1 MHLFPLGFSGYQGS
15 NINMPDPKTIMDV
28 GSEHACYKYV
38 DCFTIFKPDGTSNPF
53 KDGSNPFKLWNAGKK
68 SPKETSSIAPH
79 NNDSIQAQIGP
90 ENAENLTHDKADEME
105 SSGGYASHDIIFD
118 ADINKT
124 LNTAGSGSLSSHELL
139 FLNVVFHRLF
149 DNLKSSS
156 VFNIQDPAAQ
166 NIPHLVS
173 PHENQLCISDP
184 S

>member
-1 MHLFPLGFSGYQGS
+1 
-15 NINMPDPKTIMDV
+15 MPDPNFIMDV
-28 GSEHACYKYV
+28 GLEHARREQI
-38 DCFTIFKPDGTSNPF
+38 DSSARFKPDGSNPR
-53 KDGSNPFKLWNAGKK
+53 KLWNAGKE
-68 SPKETSSIAPH
+68 SSKETFSIAPH

-118 ADINKT
+118 ET
-124 LNTAGSGSLSSHELL
+124 LNTAGSGSLPSHESL
-139 FLNVVFHRLF
+139 FLSVVYNRLF

-156 VFNIQDPAAQ
+156 VFNTQDPAAQ

-173 PHENQLCISDP
+173 PHENQPCLSDP